1 MRAVRFRLRLRTGL
15 MLVAVLAIPLSFA
28 NNATRR
34 FRYCWRQ
41 QAIFASHEQKFWA
54 IASSNKRVVHAE
66 EAAVAYGGRKWLYRW
81 ESLRFWEPYELIE
94 SQPYNRDQRGSSRQ
108 R

>member
-1 MRAVRFRLRLRTGL
+1 MRPVRFRLRLRTGL
-15 MLVAVLAIPLSFA
+15 MLVAVLAIPFSFA

-41 QAIFASHEQKFWA
+41 QAIFASDEQKFWA

-66 EAAVAYGGRKWLYRW
+66 EAAVAYRGRKWQYRR
-81 ESLRFWEPYELIE
+81 EALRFWEPYELIE
-94 SQPYNRDQRGSSRQ
+94 SQPYSR
-108 R
+108 